1 MSKAFVSTARAALV
15 SSAVAFAFCVL
26 IGRLFYLHVWEQEAL
41 LEHVESNRKMVQIV
55 EARRGNVVDNRGN
68 LLATTHTTIDLG
80 VDPQSVRETDRE
92 KFTELANLIDQP
104 LEKVIHAIE
113 TKTRKGSDHAQAV
126 SLIKWAYLAKGLDE
140 DTYDKVRELGI
151 KGVYGNRKYSRTY
164 PSGKLAAHVLGYV
177 NHEETPV
184 TGVERFFDYYLRG
197 QDGWRETERDGRRRE
212 LAQFRAREVAP
223 ADGLNVALSVDLMVQ
238 HIVEQEVA
246 RLAAEYNPESVSVIV
261 SEPSTGAVM
270 AMANYP
276 TYDPNEFYN
285 TKKYPIDSQRNRALT
300 DLIEPGS
307 TFKIVPAAAALNEGI
322 VAPEDIFQTGV
333 ERVSYKG
340 RSLKLPSDHHTY
352 DSLSMHDIV
361 VKSSNR
367 GAAHLG
373 LILGENRLHDYA
385 EAFGFG
391 EKTGFDL
398 GGEVSG
404 TLHSVKN
411 WDGLTITRL
420 PMGHAVSATP
430 MQIHGAMSVI
440 ANKGVLM
447 EPLIAERVFD
457 AAGNNIVRFSPKAKR
472 RVVSTEVAQ
481 TVADMLVD
489 VVGKDGT
496 ARKAAID
503 NYSVAGKTGT
513 TQKIVN
519 GKYSRQHHVASF
531 SGFFPANKPALVI
544 TVVVDEPQLKGVGYG
559 GSVSAP
565 AFRNIAEACIAYL
578 GIRPSRPDA
587 SFLALKHSRYD
598 RSRRISN

>member
-104 LEKVIHAIE
+104 LEKVIRAIE

-457 AAGNNIVRFSPKAKR
+457 AAGNDIVHFSPKAKR

-489 VVGKDGT
+489 VVGKEGT